1 MSMKYYKKLIPE
13 KWQVFAFEADG
24 SQDSYVSEDMIAIPP
39 EQAQEIASAN
49 PQDPLVLDILRSGST
64 QRSWSWPPKAYQE
77 AIGQIAVSSSS
88 IEVLIRTVI
97 WHIAGLDSITG
108 RAFTGKTRISEL
120 TEILKALIECK
131 ASHLKE
137 QAALISPKIKNVF
150 DRRAVYIH
158 QVWTIQD
165 GAPAVGKLFIERYER
180 LEKPT
185 PVSLSDMYK
194 LADEMN
200 QIQTDLMAFILTPLL
215 STLALLWLRAEVPS
229 WSVVGAAALIIGAA
243 VLGSRAKG

>member
-24 SQDSYVSEDMIAIPP
+24 SQDSYVSEDMIVITS
-39 EQAQEIASAN
+39 EQAQEIACSN

-64 QRSWSWPPKAYQE
+64 HRNWTWPPKVYQE

-88 IEVLIRTVI
+88 IEVFIRTVI

-108 RAFTGKTRISEL
+108 RAFTGKARIGEL
-120 TEILKALIECK
+120 TEMLKALIENK
-131 ASHLKE
+131 APQLKDE
-137 QAALISPKIKNVF
+137 AALIITKIKNVF

-180 LEKPT
+180 LEKPI

-200 QIQTDLMAFILTPLL
+200 QIQADLMVSILTPLFP
-215 STLALLWLRAEVPS
+215 TNGQPPLAPS
-229 WSVVGAAALIIGAA
+229 NA
-243 VLGSRAKG
+243 

>member
-1 MSMKYYKKLIPE
+1 MSMKYYKKIIPE

-24 SQDSYVSEDMIAIPP
+24 SQDSYVSEDMIAITD

-49 PQDPLVLDILRSGST
+49 PQDQIVLDILRSGST
-64 QRSWSWPPKAYQE
+64 QRNWSWPPKAYQE

-120 TEILKALIECK
+120 TEMLKALIECK
-131 ASHLKE
+131 APNLKN
-137 QAALISPKIKNVF
+137 QAASISTKIKAAF

-165 GAPAVGKLFIERYER
+165 GAPAVGKLYIERYER
-180 LEKPT
+180 HEKLT

-200 QIQTDLMAFILTPLL
+200 QIQTDLIVSILTPLL
-215 STLALLWLRAEVPS
+215 PTNRQPT
-229 WSVVGAAALIIGAA
+229 
-243 VLGSRAKG
+243 GS

>member
-1 MSMKYYKKLIPE
+1 MGKSLSFVRPSEDDQSNMSMKYYKKLIPE

-24 SQDSYVSEDMIAIPP
+24 SQDSYVSEDMIAITP
-39 EQAQEIASAN
+39 EQAQEIASTS

-64 QRSWSWPPKAYQE
+64 QRNWSWPPKAYQE

-108 RAFTGKTRISEL
+108 RAFTGKARISEL
-120 TEILKALIECK
+120 TEMLKALIECK
-131 ASHLKE
+131 APHLKD
-137 QAALISPKIKNVF
+137 QAALISAKIKNVF
-150 DRRAVYIH
+150 DRRAAYIH

-165 GAPAVGKLFIERYER
+165 GVPAVGKLFIERYER

-185 PVSLSDMYK
+185 SVSLSDMYK

-200 QIQTDLMAFILTPLL
+200 QIQTDLMASILTPLL
-215 STLALLWLRAEVPS
+215 SSNGQPTGGPYPLQTPNNA
-229 WSVVGAAALIIGAA
+229 
-243 VLGSRAKG
+243 

>member
-215 STLALLWLRAEVPS
+215 SSNGQPT
-229 WSVVGAAALIIGAA
+229 G
-243 VLGSRAKG
+243 GSYPPQTPNTA

>member
-24 SQDSYVSEDMIAIPP
+24 SQDSHVSEDMIAITP
-39 EQAQEIASAN
+39 EQAQEIASAS
-49 PQDPLVLDILRSGST
+49 PQDSLVLDILRSGST
-64 QRSWSWPPKAYQE
+64 QRNWSWPPKAYQE

-97 WHIAGLDSITG
+97 WHISGLDSIAG

-120 TEILKALIECK
+120 TEMLKALIECR
-131 ASHLKE
+131 APHLKD
-137 QAALISPKIKNVF
+137 QAALISTRIKNVF

-180 LEKPT
+180 LEKLM
-185 PVSLSDMYK
+185 PVSLDDMYK
-194 LADEMN
+194 LADDMN
-200 QIQTDLMAFILTPLL
+200 MIQADLMISILTPLL
-215 STLALLWLRAEVPS
+215 PGNGQSTS
-229 WSVVGAAALIIGAA
+229 
-243 VLGSRAKG
+243 GSYPIQPPNNS

>member
-1 MSMKYYKKLIPE
+1 MKYYKKLIPE
-13 KWQVFAFEADG
+13 KWQVFPFEADG
-24 SQDSYVSEDMIAIPP
+24 SQDSYGNENMIAITA
-39 EQAQEIASAN
+39 EQAQEIASTS

-64 QRSWSWPPKAYQE
+64 QRNWTWPPKAYQE

-97 WHIAGLDSITG
+97 WHIAGLDSVTG
-108 RAFTGKTRISEL
+108 RAFTGKARISEL
-120 TEILKALIECK
+120 MEMLKALIECK
-131 ASHLKE
+131 TPHLKD
-137 QAALISPKIKNVF
+137 QAALINTKIKSVF

-180 LEKPT
+180 LEKPI

-200 QIQTDLMAFILTPLL
+200 QIQTDLMASILTPLL
-215 STLALLWLRAEVPS
+215 STNGQPTGQVPIN
-229 WSVVGAAALIIGAA
+229 A
-243 VLGSRAKG
+243 

>member
-1 MSMKYYKKLIPE
+1 MGMKYYKKLIPE
-13 KWQVFAFEADG
+13 KWQVFAFESDG
-24 SQDSYVSEDMIAIPP
+24 SQDSHVSEDMIVITP
-39 EQAQEIASAN
+39 EQAQEIASASS
-49 PQDPLVLDILRSGST
+49 QDPLVLDILRSGST
-64 QRSWSWPPKAYQE
+64 QRNWTWPPKAYQE

-108 RAFTGKTRISEL
+108 RAFTGKARISEL
-120 TEILKALIECK
+120 TEMLKALIECK
-131 ASHLKE
+131 VPHLKC
-137 QAALISPKIKNVF
+137 QAALISTKIKKVF
-150 DRRAVYIH
+150 ERRAVYVH
-158 QVWTIQD
+158 QVWTVQD

-200 QIQTDLMAFILTPLL
+200 QVQADLMTTILTPLL
-215 STLALLWLRAEVPS
+215 ASNGQPT
-229 WSVVGAAALIIGAA
+229 G
-243 VLGSRAKG
+243 GS